1 MALDAL
7 WGFFSFMGRV
17 RKEFS
22 ECGLGGCC
30 REVFGC
36 ALVLS
41 TTPEVSA

>member
-22 ECGLGGCC
+22 EVAAVWAHYSRFQL
-30 REVFGC
+30 RSFG
-36 ALVLS
+36 S
-41 TTPEVSA
+41 